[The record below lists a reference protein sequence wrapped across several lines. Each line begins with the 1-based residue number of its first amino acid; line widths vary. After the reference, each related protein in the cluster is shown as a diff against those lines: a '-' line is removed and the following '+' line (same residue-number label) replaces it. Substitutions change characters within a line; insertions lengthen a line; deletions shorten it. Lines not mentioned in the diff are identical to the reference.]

1 MRLPDLSEASEAGVV
16 EHHGTADALAH
27 AAAAAKLRYLAVD
40 LAKADSKSVL
50 LAALAK
56 GLRLPEH
63 FGNNWDALADTLEDR
78 DWLGK
83 GGVVIRLAHSAQYR
97 KAHPQDWNTLEE
109 LLSEAAEY
117 WKELHVA
124 FWVFVA

>member
-1 MRLPDLSEASEAGVV
+1 MKLPDLSAVSEAGIV
-16 EHHGTADALAH
+16 EHHATPETIAQ

-40 LAKADSKSVL
+40 LAKVDSKAAL
-50 LAALAK
+50 LGELAK
-56 GLRLPEH
+56 GLKLPGH

-78 DWLGK
+78 DWLGRS
-83 GGVVIRLAHSAQYR
+83 GVVIRLAHASHYR
-97 KAHPQDWNTLEE
+97 KAHPQDWSALED

-117 WKELHVA
+117 WKEMHVA